1 MLGGDGLTFPQLRG
15 WRASVDGSV
24 EMADFRALYDH
35 FYPLVWRWVARV
47 GVPGDA
53 REDVVQEVFLTIYGK
68 LDTFEARSS
77 MKTWVLAITV
87 RVTQGYRRR
96 RRTGPTGDGCEVDAL
111 PDRIAHP
118 EAAAQQN
125 EALGFLQQVLN
136 ELDDEKREV
145 FILAELEQL
154 SMNEIATLLAISSN
168 TVASRLRLARE
179 EVREA
184 WERAKARDQ
193 WRLR

>member
-1 MLGGDGLTFPQLRG
+1 VLGGDGLTFPQLRG

-96 RRTGPTGDGCEVDAL
+96 GARL
-111 PDRIAHP
+111 P
-118 EAAAQQN
+118 AAG
-125 EALGFLQQVLN
+125 L
-136 ELDDEKREV
+136 
-145 FILAELEQL
+145 
-154 SMNEIATLLAISSN
+154 
-168 TVASRLRLARE
+168 
-179 EVREA
+179 
-184 WERAKARDQ
+184 ERAR
-193 WRLR
+193 

>member
-1 MLGGDGLTFPQLRG
+1 
-15 WRASVDGSV
+15 
-24 EMADFRALYDH
+24 
-35 FYPLVWRWVARV
+35 
-47 GVPGDA
+47 
-53 REDVVQEVFLTIYGK
+53 
-68 LDTFEARSS
+68 
-77 MKTWVLAITV
+77 
-87 RVTQGYRRR
+87 
-96 RRTGPTGDGCEVDAL
+96 
-111 PDRIAHP
+111 
-118 EAAAQQN
+118 
-125 EALGFLQQVLN
+125 LN
-136 ELDDEKREV
+136 ELDEEKREV